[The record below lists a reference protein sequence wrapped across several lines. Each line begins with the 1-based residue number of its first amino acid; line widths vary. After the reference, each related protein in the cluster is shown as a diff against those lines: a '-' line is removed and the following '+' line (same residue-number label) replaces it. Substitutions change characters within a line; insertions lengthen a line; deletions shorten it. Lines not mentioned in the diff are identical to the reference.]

1 MAARSVLGRRAH
13 RGHLRKVGAAGSP
26 GAGRRR
32 EGCGARGLG
41 GVTAYGRAA
50 EAEAGS
56 EDRTSARSR
65 ELSEVRR
72 VATIWS

>member
-1 MAARSVLGRRAH
+1 VAARSVLGRRAH
-13 RGHLRKVGAAGSP
+13 RGHLRKVCTAASP

-32 EGCGARGLG
+32 EVCGARRRGE
-41 GVTAYGRAA
+41 VTAYGRVA

-56 EDRTSARSR
+56 RDRTSARSR

-72 VATIWS
+72 VATI